1 MTEWTMD
8 MEVPDPDLVDSL
20 RAGQLLDRAAEDTFY
35 RELVNDPLIDDKEED
50 RVDQLDWFE

>member
-8 MEVPDPDLVDSL
+8 MEIPDPDLVDTL

-35 RELVNDPLIDDKEED
+35 RELVSDPLTGDDED
-50 RVDQLDWFE
+50 RGDQLDWFE